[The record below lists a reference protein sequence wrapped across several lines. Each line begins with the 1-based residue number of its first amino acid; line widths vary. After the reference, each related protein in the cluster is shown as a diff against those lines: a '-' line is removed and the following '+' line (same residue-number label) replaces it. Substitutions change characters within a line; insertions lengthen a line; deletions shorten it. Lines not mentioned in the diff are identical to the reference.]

1 MMRGRITALWQ
12 VGNGFSMAL
21 GTLIGGFLFQ
31 IIDPALPFY
40 LFTVSELI
48 AALLLISIVKEPIRK
63 EV

>member
-12 VGNGFSMAL
+12 VGNAFSMAL

-31 IIDPALPFY
+31 TINPALPFY
-40 LFTVSELI
+40 LFAPSELI